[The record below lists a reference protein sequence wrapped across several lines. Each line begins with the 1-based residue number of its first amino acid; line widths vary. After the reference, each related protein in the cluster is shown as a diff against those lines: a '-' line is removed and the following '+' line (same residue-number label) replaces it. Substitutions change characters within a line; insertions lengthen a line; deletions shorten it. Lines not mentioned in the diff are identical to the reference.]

1 MNKTIDFIKRKTVML
16 CMAVAVMGGLASC
29 EEHTDEY
36 DGSLKVGNILL
47 ADKAAILPW

>member
-1 MNKTIDFIKRKTVML
+1 MNKTIDFFKRKTVML
-16 CMAVAVMGGLASC
+16 CMTMAVMGGLASC

-47 ADKAAILPW
+47 ADNSIVSV